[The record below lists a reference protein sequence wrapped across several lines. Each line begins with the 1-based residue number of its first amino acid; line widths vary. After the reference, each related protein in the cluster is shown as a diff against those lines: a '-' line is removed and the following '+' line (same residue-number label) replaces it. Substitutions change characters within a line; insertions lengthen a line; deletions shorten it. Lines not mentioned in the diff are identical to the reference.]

1 MGAPNMDALAEQVVG
16 IPVTR
21 REEKA
26 EGGASEKL
34 DLDTASTPPRRAH
47 RRRRRKIKAKGVLL
61 QANMLRG
68 WFATA
73 IFCGIRDGAP
83 GIFCVSA
90 SAEDESNALGAAS
103 DEWDTVVP
111 SPSPSYEDELVAEN
125 LDADDVIPAAVE
137 VETDDDGG
145 EEEEEEDDDDAR
157 PATPPPQAPVTA
169 TDWWG
174 NLRQANPFALPD
186 ESDDEDEAAPRLGEE
201 ENRAY
206 APAEWR
212 NSMDAQ
218 VWLRRAG

>member
-90 SAEDESNALGAAS
+90 SAEDE
-103 DEWDTVVP
+103 DM
-111 SPSPSYEDELVAEN
+111 
-125 LDADDVIPAAVE
+125 
-137 VETDDDGG
+137 
-145 EEEEEEDDDDAR
+145 
-157 PATPPPQAPVTA
+157 
-169 TDWWG
+169 
-174 NLRQANPFALPD
+174 
-186 ESDDEDEAAPRLGEE
+186 
-201 ENRAY
+201 
-206 APAEWR
+206 PAERRKGWSSR
-212 NSMDAQ
+212 RPRSVISA
-218 VWLRRAG
+218 RRAKSLSR